1 MKIHKISRTPT
12 LLAFCGV
19 LLLLWPMARAG
30 QGLEMPN
37 IFGDHMV
44 LQRDQPI
51 RLWGWAGQ
59 GHGITVAF
67 AGQTHTATP
76 GADGRWAV
84 TLNALPAESSGRVL
98 TVKSA
103 ASTLRFQNVLIGDVW
118 LCGGQSNMEW
128 RLRSTRDADV
138 EIPSANYPGIRFIRI
153 KPEGTAEPRDNFPA
167 EKSDGTWL
175 PCSPETI
182 GDCSGVAYFFGQR
195 LHRRLDV
202 PVGLVNAAWGGTMA
216 QHWVTRPTL
225 ESLPAAK
232 PSLEKYEQKCRAGS
246 RGEGR
251 RAPTDGS
258 PSTRRSGKRS
268 PGSPERRARRIRRAN
283 PTRGV
288 ISIRLKAVSRPG
300 PSMP

>member
-12 LLAFCGV
+12 LLTLCGT
-19 LLLLWPMARAG
+19 LLFLCPTARAG
-30 QGLEMPN
+30 QELRMPN

-59 GHGITVAF
+59 GQGITVAF

-76 GADGRWAV
+76 GADGRWSV
-84 TLNALPAESSGRVL
+84 TLNALPVESSGRIL

-103 ASTLRFQNVLIGDVW
+103 TSTLSFEDVLIGDVW

-153 KPEGTAEPRDNFPA
+153 KPEGTPEPRDNFPA
-167 EKSDGTWL
+167 ENSDGTWL
-175 PCSPETI
+175 RCTPETI

-195 LHRRLDV
+195 LHRLGDTKADNHHHLQGAILHHRGHHHRESSIL
-202 PVGLVNAAWGGTMA
+202 
-216 QHWVTRPTL
+216 QHQDR
-225 ESLPAAK
+225 
-232 PSLEKYEQKCRAGS
+232 
-246 RGEGR
+246 
-251 RAPTDGS
+251 
-258 PSTRRSGKRS
+258 
-268 PGSPERRARRIRRAN
+268 
-283 PTRGV
+283 
-288 ISIRLKAVSRPG
+288 
-300 PSMP
+300 